1 MKIESTHKF
10 LKLILIVAALVSLVL
25 IGQPT
30 RAQLDV
36 VHYIPPVYGAAFTAS
51 LNAVLFL
58 STPSVTPVNVTVQN
72 GAGTTIWS
80 GTVSNA
86 TPQTVNVVTHV
97 LTLNSQLNQV
107 LTNGLI
113 VTADAPIY
121 ANVRH
126 TAFNQADSL
135 TAKGLAALGTSF
147 RAGFVRENVTPVANG
162 RAGFIAVMATEDNTT
177 VNFDDIKPGIVFY
190 NTPASGSPATSNPI
204 SVVLDANESY
214 VIAVYG
220 PAYAGT
226 ASFNDLNGTHI
237 TADKPI
243 VVNTGSW
250 LGAPGSSGG
259 QDIGVDQTI
268 PDSRLTGEYILM
280 RGNGGTG
287 VRETPIVIAT
297 VDNTNVT
304 VNGDPTIRCTL
315 DAGDYCFL
323 DGYYS
328 ANGNMLVQATAP
340 VYIYQ
345 TMAGTANDQTMG
357 MNFIPPVDTTSPS
370 YVDNIPNVTYAGSA
384 TLNILAR
391 NGASVSINGTPI
403 GVSANAVTGTTAWVT
418 YRVTGLT
425 GNVRVTSTDAIAVQ
439 FTNVSGAIGA
449 AGYYSGL
456 PLVYRDYGDLPAAYN
471 LTLSTDDGARHIS
484 TSLFLGATIDG
495 ELDGQPS
502 TDAGRSST
510 DGDDGNDNDDEDGVG
525 VIGTWQEG
533 ANGGT
538 VDIIVSSGNGCLS
551 GWIDWN
557 SNNSFADT
565 GEQVLNMV
573 PVSTGTNRL
582 SFNIP
587 AGVLPTQDFYDL
599 FSRFRL
605 RPDSGIQGDC
615 SDDTAIAL
623 TGLIVGGEV
632 EDHYLRFSRPTG
644 TGPGGVALSN
654 GTTSLALW
662 LNAGAGVT
670 ASSGSVSTW
679 ADQSGYGADVTQVT
693 ATNQPIHVVNGL
705 NGQPIIQFDGS
716 NDFLNIPASVIE
728 GKPAFSF
735 FTVFNWNGGG
745 SWQRLWDFGSSTTVN
760 AFVTTQAFDSS
771 TPRFAITTSG
781 GSGEERLTFSNPL
794 PTGSP
799 QLVDV
804 VWGVPNGWGWR
815 NGAPQVSGSPYTL
828 TPASLGS
835 ITQNYIGR
843 STYLAD
849 PYLNAAI
856 SEFIVYDTALNSAR
870 RIIVENY
877 LQAKYND
884 STVDDLTIANDI
896 YDGDTTVN
904 GDFDLNVA
912 GIGQE
917 ADGDNWT
924 AHSAGIIVQDVSFL
938 QDNGDYLLFG
948 HNVPANENTTDDVPT
963 TGDWD
968 GISDSR
974 WDRHWYFDRT
984 DAGVAGGF
992 VDILF
997 DFSEGGMLS
1006 TPSGPTDN
1014 YRLLRRANPSG
1025 QFEDITAACT
1035 DTTSYYGDQVIF
1047 RGVDVTCLGS
1057 NFTLGTIDGSSSP
1070 TAIGFQTVR
1079 DVAGSNGVLLLV
1091 FVGILGLLVL
1101 RTLFL
1106 WQRFIRR

>member
-1 MKIESTHKF
+1 M
-10 LKLILIVAALVSLVL
+10 AAVLGSLFV
-25 IGQPT
+25 IGQPA

-147 RAGFVRENVTPVANG
+147 RAGFVRENVTPVTNG

-190 NTPASGSPATSNPI
+190 NTPTSGSPATSNPI

-259 QDIGVDQTI
+259 QDIGLDQTI

-287 VRETPIVIAT
+287 VLETPIVIAT

-304 VNGDPTIRCTL
+304 VNGNPTIRCTL

-345 TMAGTANDQTMG
+345 TMAGAVNNQTVG
-357 MNFIPPVDTTSPS
+357 MNFIPPVDTTSPN
-370 YVDNIPNVTYAGSA
+370 YVDNIPNVTYAGTA

-391 NGASVSINGTPI
+391 NGASVNINGAPI
-403 GVSANAVTGTTAWVT
+403 GVSANAVTGTAAWVT

-471 LTLSTDDGARHIS
+471 LTASTDDGARHIS

-495 ELDGQPS
+495 ETDGQPS
-502 TDAGRSST
+502 TDAGRSAT
-510 DGDDGNDNDDEDGVG
+510 DGDDGTGVDDEDGIG
-525 VIGTWQEG
+525 VVGTWQEG

-538 VDIIVSSGNGCLS
+538 IDAIVTGGNGCLS

-557 SNNSFADT
+557 GDNDFNDT
-565 GEQVLNMV
+565 SEQVLAMV
-573 PVSTGTNRL
+573 VVSPGTNRL
-582 SFNIP
+582 SFTIP
-587 AGVLPTQDFYDL
+587 AGVLPSQDFYDL

-605 RPDSGIQGDC
+605 RPDSGIQGNC
-615 SDDTAIAL
+615 GDDTAIAL

-654 GTTSLALW
+654 GTTSLELW
-662 LNAGAGVT
+662 LQANSGTSSTTNGTPINA
-670 ASSGSVSTW
+670 W
-679 ADQSGYGADVTQVT
+679 ADQSGYGHNASQ
-693 ATNQPIHVVNGL
+693 ATGSSQPTFQENVQ
-705 NGQPIIQFDGS
+705 NGQPVLRFDDTDDGV
-716 NDFLNIPASVIE
+716 SVVD
-728 GKPAFSF
+728 GLSLSAPY
-735 FTVFNWNGGG
+735 TVFTIFNTNSVLANRRAVQGRDADWLIGPYSNEIRHYAGSGWVATGFGLNLGQFYIATAGNNSAASTFWVNGTD
-745 SWQRLWDFGSSTTVN
+745 Q
-760 AFVTTQAFDSS
+760 
-771 TPRFAITTSG
+771 TTSAA
-781 GSGEERLTFSNPL
+781 PI
-794 PTGSP
+794 
-799 QLVDV
+799 
-804 VWGVPNGWGWR
+804 
-815 NGAPQVSGSPYTL
+815 GAPGR
-828 TPASLGS
+828 LGLGA
-835 ITQNYIGR
+835 TG
-843 STYLAD
+843 T
-849 PYLNAAI
+849 AA
-856 SEFIVYDTALNSAR
+856 EPLGGDLGEVIVYSTNLNSAR

-884 STVDDLTIANDI
+884 STSDDVTITNDV
-896 YDGDTTVN
+896 YDGDTTAN
-904 GDFDLNVA
+904 GNFDLNVA
-912 GIGQE
+912 GIGQA

-924 AHSAGIIVQDVSFL
+924 AHSVGIIVQDVSFL

-948 HNVPANENTTDDVPT
+948 HNVPLNDYTANDVPT

-968 GISDSR
+968 GIGDYR
-974 WDRHWYFDRT
+974 WLRHWYFDRT
-984 DAGVAGGF
+984 DAGNNSGA
-992 VDILF
+992 VDIIF

-1006 TPSGPTDN
+1006 TPAGPASN
-1014 YRLLRRANPSG
+1014 YRLLRRASPSG
-1025 QFEDITAACT
+1025 QFEDITTACT
-1035 DTTSYYGDQVIF
+1035 DITSYYGDQVIF
-1047 RGVDVTCLGS
+1047 RSVDATCLGS
-1057 NFTLGTIDGSSSP
+1057 NFTLGSIDGAVSP
-1070 TAIGFQTVR
+1070 TAITTQNIASQISQPTYLVLIL
-1079 DVAGSNGVLLLV
+1079 LLLV
-1091 FVGILGLLVL
+1091 LLAITIKVV
-1101 RTLFL
+1101 
-1106 WQRFIRR
+1106 WRRIV